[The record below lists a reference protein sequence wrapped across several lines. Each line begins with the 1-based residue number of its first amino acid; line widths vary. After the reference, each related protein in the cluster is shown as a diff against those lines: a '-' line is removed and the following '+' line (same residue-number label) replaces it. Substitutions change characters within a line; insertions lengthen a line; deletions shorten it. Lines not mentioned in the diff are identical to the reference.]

1 MCVLKETTVWN
12 IMFTKSL
19 YTVCIN
25 VCACMCVCLMLQVS
39 NRGAFI
45 LHVIII
51 SFDKKEIHF
60 SFHSKWHYTV
70 LSTKSS

>member
-1 MCVLKETTVWN
+1 MEYYVYQIIVYCVHECV
-12 IMFTKSL
+12 
-19 YTVCIN
+19 
-25 VCACMCVCLMLQVS
+25 CMCVCLMLQVS

-60 SFHSKWHYTV
+60 SFHSK
-70 LSTKSS
+70 